1 MKKITYSFLSLL
13 MLLLAMPAS
22 MLARTTVTFD
32 FAANPWGLP
41 LSSSASGEADKG
53 AITSPILQDGVTLTT
68 TDGTTKTKM
77 WVTNDAI
84 DFRVYKSGGSFT
96 FTAPKG
102 KVIEKIEFAGTVAA
116 TADAGTYDGSS
127 RTWVQPKEQ
136 VNAVKFTATN
146 TNKIKKAI
154 LTIADPGEGA
164 EVVVLPEIADFASL
178 KAAEQD
184 KAVKLTVTNGKVV
197 YAGSKDLIVE
207 DATGAIDFYNWGL
220 TATAGQVINGTVEAK
235 YSEFMGMPQAA
246 KTANTDVAA
255 LTITDGDAVAP
266 VAMEFADA
274 MKATSYLKYV
284 TLTDFTIEEADGN
297 TYLVS
302 GENKIQLYDK
312 FKVEYTLPKDIQSIS
327 GIIIPFVAKG
337 STDVIV
343 EIAPTS
349 AEDIVAKPEGPA
361 YPEAGTYYIKNVATG
376 KFMAAGSSWGSHA
389 IVDDHGFDVKL
400 ATLEEGKY
408 TIDTQISN
416 GGVKNFLNGEFTDGA
431 SFTWT
436 FVATTATDGTPA
448 FYINNGE
455 KNLSAQEGNQDVV
468 LQTTDNDYAKWVFV
482 TEAERIAAL
491 ANATAEAGM
500 DATWLIKG
508 HNIGRNDT
516 RNNTWQ
522 GSVKPGGDV
531 TNMNAEKYNT
541 DFDVSQ
547 TIKVP
552 NGKYVLELQGF
563 YRNGEIKISAPA
575 HLNGSENL
583 YAKAYA
589 NTVETSL
596 PSVYADAGKVDAGS
610 SVEGIEG
617 KFPNSQADASK
628 FFSAGAY
635 NLALDPVVVSDGT
648 LKIGVKK
655 VEKVAADW
663 ACFDNFR
670 LTYYGEVTDVAVF
683 KEAYE
688 AALAAAKA
696 AVSDDTYAEVAGD
709 ERTALTAA
717 IDANSTVAE
726 ETKDAYVA
734 ATTALNEATNTFK
747 GAKDAYVALAT
758 AKAQYKDFD
767 VAAYKYASEE
777 KATALADA
785 LLATAKNAEEATA
798 KASALVAAVRSI
810 VESNALAE
818 GVEGATNYTESIK
831 NPNAEALDGWTTA
844 LGEINKGNIKVLNN
858 EPFTDAEGNS
868 THSYFDG
875 GSWGDKAWDV
885 TFSQDVTLPKGK
897 YLLTAT
903 SRASADLTSFALFAG
918 EARAEMK
925 HVGASGELFDRG
937 WNDNSVE
944 FEVAEDDATVNLGVQ
959 GVTDKQHQWMSFT
972 RFRLVKVGEVA
983 PSILEINNLADLR
996 KIEVEDEWAEV
1007 PVKVNLHD
1015 AKITALHK
1023 SSDYGMDM
1031 IDFAILEDATGAIAI
1046 SALLNEATATGLLE
1060 DNFTVGAVL
1069 NGSLYALYSWP
1080 NSLSVLEGMTEKS
1093 DYKVTPSTLEVP
1105 EAKLGDILK
1114 YENDLRVFE
1123 LKDVTIKNVG
1133 NEEYP
1138 EYNLYQDGRAVM
1150 LSDALQLFPIGQA
1163 IPEKLESIT
1172 GILYGLA
1179 EELGQEVTDYMFVP
1193 TSYKSTPVVENIAG
1207 LSKIEGG
1214 EMEDPSVKLMLKNA
1228 KITYVQ
1234 NMDEGIDPRAT
1245 VAFAILED
1253 ETGAVEISNI
1263 ITKANANSWFDG
1275 ELKEG
1280 VELNGYINVNYSAW
1294 STALVANDET
1304 SKSVLTIT
1312 PTTIT
1317 PTEAKIAD
1325 LQKAENHL
1333 RLFELK
1339 DVDFAV
1345 EDGAPVI
1352 KQDDASII
1360 LADQFSV
1367 LPEDM
1372 PETAKFESIEGV
1384 VFLDFESYVFCPI
1397 SYTLAEAKPIE
1408 VNSIADLNK
1417 LGEENEGATI
1427 KLKLTDAQIT
1437 VADAYMN
1444 SAIIEDKTGAFNAQ
1458 YFFAEAV
1465 GMEMLKDEFKQGVVL
1480 NGYLYATYSYGSI
1493 EVCDLTAESN
1503 ITTTEAPVVATE
1515 ADFAEVLKAENNF
1528 RLYEFKNITVNK
1540 NEDDK
1545 FQLVKG
1551 DAKAEISDRTHSL
1564 EESMMATVESVV
1576 GYFRVVGDDAEFTL
1590 LSYKTSTSDGISA
1603 LEVAAKNA
1611 AVYNMNGAK
1620 VRNAGESVKGLAKGI
1635 YVVGGKKIVVK

>member
-32 FAANPWGLP
+32 FAANPWNLP
-41 LSSSASGEADKG
+41 LSSSTSGEADKG

-68 TDGTTKTKM
+68 TDGTNKTKM

-102 KVIEKIEFAGTVAA
+102 KVIEKIEFVLKKSGDFAA
-116 TADAGTYDGSS
+116 TPDAGTYDKSS
-127 RTWVQPKEQ
+127 MTWAQPKEQ

-146 TNKIKKAI
+146 TTKISKAV
-154 LTIADPGEGA
+154 LTIADPGEEA
-164 EVVVLPEIADFASL
+164 EVVVLPEITDFASL
-178 KAAEQD
+178 KACEKD
-184 KAVKLTVTNGKVV
+184 KAVKLTITNGKVLYV
-197 YAGSKDLIVE
+197 AGKDLIVE
-207 DATGAIDFYNWGL
+207 DATGAVDLYDWGL
-220 TATAGQVINGTVEAK
+220 TATAGQVINGTIEAK
-235 YSEFMGMPQAA
+235 YSEFMGTPQAA
-246 KTANTDVAA
+246 KTANTDVTA

-266 VAMEFADA
+266 VAMTFVDA

-284 TLTDFTIEEADGN
+284 TLTDFTIEEAGGK

-302 GENKIQLYDK
+302 GENKIQLYNK
-312 FKVEYTLPKDIQSIS
+312 FNVEYTLPKDIQSIS

-416 GGVKNFLNGEFTDGA
+416 GGAKNFLNGEFTDGA

-541 DFDVSQ
+541 DFDVNQ

-610 SVEGIEG
+610 SAEGIEG

-696 AVSDDTYAEVAGD
+696 AVSDDTYAEVVGD

-747 GAKDAYVALAT
+747 GAKESYVALAT

-777 KATALADA
+777 KASALADA
-785 LLATAKNAEEATA
+785 LVATAKNAEEATA

-831 NPNAEALDGWTTA
+831 NPNAEVLEGWTTA
-844 LGEINKGNIKVLNN
+844 LGEIKKGAINIKTA

-875 GSWGDKAWDV
+875 GSWNDNAWDV

-944 FEVAEDDATVNLGVQ
+944 FEVTEDDAVVNLGVQ

-983 PSILEINNLADLR
+983 PAYTEVNSIAELR
-996 KIEVEDEWAEV
+996 AIKVESKWDEV
-1007 PVKVNLHD
+1007 PVKINLHD

-1023 SSDYGMDM
+1023 SSDYGMEM
-1031 IDFAILEDATGAIAI
+1031 IDFAILEDATGAISI
-1046 SALLNEATATGLLE
+1046 SDLMMEATAEGLLE
-1060 DNFTVGAVL
+1060 GNFEEGSVL
-1069 NGSLYALYSWP
+1069 TGTLYATYNWP
-1080 NSLSVLEGMTEKS
+1080 NSLCVSEDTEKS
-1093 DYKVTPSTLEVP
+1093 QITPTPSTVVPTEATLAEVIKP
-1105 EAKLGDILK
+1105 
-1114 YENDLRVFE
+1114 ENDLRLFK
-1123 LKDVTIKNVG
+1123 LQDVTIKNVG
-1133 NEEYP
+1133 TEEAP
-1138 EYNLYQDGRAVM
+1138 DFDICQGEASIELRDAFALWFSDGSNM
-1150 LSDALQLFPIGQA
+1150 
-1163 IPEKLESIT
+1163 PEKLQSVT
-1172 GILYGLA
+1172 GILYA
-1179 EELGQEVTDYMFVP
+1179 EYESLDQETPKYFFTP
-1193 TSYKSTPVVENIAG
+1193 LSYE
-1207 LSKIEGG
+1207 
-1214 EMEDPSVKLMLKNA
+1214 
-1228 KITYVQ
+1228 
-1234 NMDEGIDPRAT
+1234 
-1245 VAFAILED
+1245 
-1253 ETGAVEISNI
+1253 
-1263 ITKANANSWFDG
+1263 
-1275 ELKEG
+1275 
-1280 VELNGYINVNYSAW
+1280 SAP
-1294 STALVANDET
+1294 AA
-1304 SKSVLTIT
+1304 
-1312 PTTIT
+1312 
-1317 PTEAKIAD
+1317 
-1325 LQKAENHL
+1325 
-1333 RLFELK
+1333 
-1339 DVDFAV
+1339 
-1345 EDGAPVI
+1345 
-1352 KQDDASII
+1352 
-1360 LADQFSV
+1360 
-1367 LPEDM
+1367 
-1372 PETAKFESIEGV
+1372 
-1384 VFLDFESYVFCPI
+1384 
-1397 SYTLAEAKPIE
+1397 PIE
-1408 VNSIADLNK
+1408 VNSIAELNK

-1465 GMEMLKDEFKQGVVL
+1465 GTEMLKDEFKQGVVL
-1480 NGYLYATYSYGSI
+1480 NGYLYAKYSYGSI
-1493 EVCDLTAESN
+1493 EVCENTANSD
-1503 ITTTEAPVVATE
+1503 ITTTEAPVVPTE
-1515 ADFAEVLKAENNF
+1515 ADFAEVLKAENNY
-1528 RLYEFKNITVNK
+1528 RLYEFKGITVNK
-1540 NEDDK
+1540 NKDDQ

-1551 DAKAEISDRTHSL
+1551 DAKAEIADGTRSL

-1576 GYFRVVGDDAEFTL
+1576 GYFRVKGDEAEFTL
-1590 LSYKTSTSDGISA
+1590 ISYKTTTPDGISA

-1611 AVYNMNGAK
+1611 AVYNLNGAK
-1620 VRNAGESVKGLAKGI
+1620 VLGAGESVKGLAKGI

>member
-1 MKKITYSFLSLL
+1 MKKFTYSFLSIL
-13 MLLLAMPAS
+13 MLLLAMPLGA
-22 MLARTTVTFD
+22 LARTTVTFD
-32 FAANPWGLP
+32 FTANPWGLP
-41 LSSSASGEADKG
+41 TSTGSDKKG
-53 AITSPILQDGVTLTT
+53 TITAPITQDGVVLTT
-68 TDGTTKTKM
+68 
-77 WVTNDAI
+77 VSNNDQNPNQL
-84 DFRVYKSGGSFT
+84 FGGNSPSLRVYNESAFT
-96 FTAPKG
+96 FTAPEG
-102 KVIEKIEFAGTVAA
+102 KVIEKIEFVLKKSGDFAA
-116 TADAGTYDGSS
+116 TPDAGTYDKSS
-127 RTWVQPKEQ
+127 TTWAQPKEQ
-136 VNAVKFTATN
+136 VNAVKFTATG
-146 TNKIKKAI
+146 TNKIEKAV

-164 EVVVLPEIADFASL
+164 EVVVLPEITDFASL
-178 KAAEQD
+178 KACEKD

-207 DATGAIDFYNWGL
+207 DATGAIDFYNWGIK
-220 TATAGQVINGTVEAK
+220 ATAGQVINGTIEAK

-284 TLTDFTIEEADGN
+284 TLTDFTIEEADGK

-302 GENKIQLYDK
+302 GENKIQLYNK
-312 FKVEYTLPKDIQSIS
+312 FNVEYTLPKDIQSIS

-416 GGVKNFLNGEFTDGA
+416 GGAKNFLNGEFTDGA

-541 DFDVSQ
+541 DFDVNQ

-610 SVEGIEG
+610 SAEGIEG

-696 AVSDDTYAEVAGD
+696 AVSDDTYAEVVGD

-726 ETKDAYVA
+726 ETKDAYIA

-785 LLATAKNAEEATA
+785 LVATAKNAEEATA

-831 NPNAEALDGWTTA
+831 NPNAEALEGWTTA
-844 LGEINKGNIKVLNN
+844 LGEINKGAIKVLNN

-875 GSWGDKAWDV
+875 GSWNDNAWDV

-903 SRASADLTSFALFAG
+903 SRASVDLASFTLFAG
-918 EARAEMK
+918 EARADMQ
-925 HVGASGELFDRG
+925 HVGNAGELFDRG
-937 WNDNSVE
+937 WNDCSVE

-959 GVTDKQHQWMSFT
+959 GVADKQYQWMSFT

-983 PSILEINNLADLR
+983 PAYTEVNSIAELR
-996 KIEVEDEWAEV
+996 AIKVESKWDEV
-1007 PVKVNLHD
+1007 PVKINLHD

-1023 SSDYGMDM
+1023 TSDYGMEM
-1031 IDFAILEDATGAIAI
+1031 IDFAILEDATGAISI
-1046 SALLNEATATGLLE
+1046 SDLMMEATAEGLLE
-1060 DNFTVGAVL
+1060 GNFEEGSVL
-1069 NGSLYALYSWP
+1069 TGTLYATYNWP
-1080 NSLSVLEGMTEKS
+1080 NSLCASEDTEKS
-1093 DYKVTPSTLEVP
+1093 QITPTPSTVVPTEATLAEVIKP
-1105 EAKLGDILK
+1105 
-1114 YENDLRVFE
+1114 ENDLRLFK
-1123 LKDVTIKNVG
+1123 LQDVTIKNVG
-1133 NEEYP
+1133 TEEAP
-1138 EYNLYQDGRAVM
+1138 DFDICQGEASIELRDAFALWSSDGSNM
-1150 LSDALQLFPIGQA
+1150 
-1163 IPEKLESIT
+1163 PEKLQSVT
-1172 GILYGLA
+1172 GILYA
-1179 EELGQEVTDYMFVP
+1179 EYESLEQETPKYFFTP
-1193 TSYKSTPVVENIAG
+1193 LSYEA
-1207 LSKIEGG
+1207 
-1214 EMEDPSVKLMLKNA
+1214 A
-1228 KITYVQ
+1228 
-1234 NMDEGIDPRAT
+1234 
-1245 VAFAILED
+1245 
-1253 ETGAVEISNI
+1253 
-1263 ITKANANSWFDG
+1263 
-1275 ELKEG
+1275 
-1280 VELNGYINVNYSAW
+1280 SA
-1294 STALVANDET
+1294 A
-1304 SKSVLTIT
+1304 
-1312 PTTIT
+1312 
-1317 PTEAKIAD
+1317 
-1325 LQKAENHL
+1325 
-1333 RLFELK
+1333 
-1339 DVDFAV
+1339 
-1345 EDGAPVI
+1345 
-1352 KQDDASII
+1352 
-1360 LADQFSV
+1360 
-1367 LPEDM
+1367 
-1372 PETAKFESIEGV
+1372 
-1384 VFLDFESYVFCPI
+1384 
-1397 SYTLAEAKPIE
+1397 PIE
-1408 VNSIADLNK
+1408 VNSIAELNK

-1437 VADAYMN
+1437 VADASMS

-1465 GMEMLKDEFKQGVVL
+1465 GTEMLKDEFKQGVVL
-1480 NGYLYATYSYGSI
+1480 NGYLYAKYSYGSI
-1493 EVCDLTAESN
+1493 EVCENTANSD
-1503 ITTTEAPVVATE
+1503 ITTTEAPVVPTE

-1540 NEDDK
+1540 NESDK

-1551 DAKAEISDRTHSL
+1551 DAKAEIADRTGSL
-1564 EESMMATVESVV
+1564 DESMMANVESVV
-1576 GYFRVVGDDAEFTL
+1576 GYFRIVGDEAEFTL
-1590 LSYKTSTSDGISA
+1590 ISYKTATPDGISA

-1611 AVYNMNGAK
+1611 AVYNLNGAK

>member
-1 MKKITYSFLSLL
+1 
-13 MLLLAMPAS
+13 MPLGA
-22 MLARTTVTFD
+22 LARTTVTFD
-32 FAANPWGLP
+32 FAANPWNLP
-41 LSSSASGEADKG
+41 LSSSTSGEADKG

-68 TDGTTKTKM
+68 TDGTNKTKM
-77 WVTNDAI
+77 WVTNSAI
-84 DFRVYKSGGSFT
+84 DLRVYKSGGTFT
-96 FTAPKG
+96 FTAPAN

-116 TADAGTYDGSS
+116 TADAGTCEGSS
-127 RTWVQPKEQ
+127 KTWVWVQPKNQ
-136 VNAVKFTATN
+136 VNAVKFTATA
-146 TNKIKKAI
+146 TNKIEKAV
-154 LTIADPGEGA
+154 LTIADPGEEA
-164 EVVVLPEIADFASL
+164 EVVVLPEIPDFASL

-184 KAVKLTVTNGKVV
+184 KAVKLTITNGKVV

-207 DATGAIDFYNWGL
+207 DATGAIDFYNWGIK
-220 TATAGQVINGTVEAK
+220 ATAGQVINGVVEAK

-246 KTANTDVAA
+246 KTANTDIAA

-274 MKATSYLKYV
+274 MKAASYLKYV
-284 TLTDFTIEEADGN
+284 TLTDFTIEEAGGK

-312 FKVEYTLPKDIQSIS
+312 FKVGYTLPEAIKSIS
-327 GIIIPFVAKG
+327 GIIIPFVANG

-831 NPNAEALDGWTTA
+831 NANAEALDGWTTS
-844 LGEINKGNIKVLNN
+844 LGEINKGKIEIKNG
-858 EPFTDAEGNS
+858 EPFTDAEANS
-868 THSYFDG
+868 THTYFDG

-885 TFSQDVTLPKGK
+885 TFFQNVTLPKGK

-903 SRASADLTSFALFAG
+903 SRASVDLASFTLFAG
-918 EARAEMK
+918 EARADMQ
-925 HVGASGELFDRG
+925 HVGNAGELFDRG
-937 WNDNSVE
+937 WNDCSVE

-959 GVTDKQHQWMSFT
+959 GVADKQYQWMSFT

-983 PSILEINNLADLR
+983 PSV
-996 KIEVEDEWAEV
+996 IEVD
-1007 PVKVNLHD
+1007 
-1015 AKITALHK
+1015 
-1023 SSDYGMDM
+1023 
-1031 IDFAILEDATGAIAI
+1031 
-1046 SALLNEATATGLLE
+1046 
-1060 DNFTVGAVL
+1060 
-1069 NGSLYALYSWP
+1069 
-1080 NSLSVLEGMTEKS
+1080 
-1093 DYKVTPSTLEVP
+1093 
-1105 EAKLGDILK
+1105 
-1114 YENDLRVFE
+1114 
-1123 LKDVTIKNVG
+1123 
-1133 NEEYP
+1133 
-1138 EYNLYQDGRAVM
+1138 
-1150 LSDALQLFPIGQA
+1150 
-1163 IPEKLESIT
+1163 
-1172 GILYGLA
+1172 
-1179 EELGQEVTDYMFVP
+1179 
-1193 TSYKSTPVVENIAG
+1193 NIAG
-1207 LSKIEGG
+1207 LSKVEGG

-1228 KITYVQ
+1228 KITFVGK
-1234 NMDEGIDPRAT
+1234 DEGGIDPRSS
-1245 VAFAILED
+1245 VSFAFLED

-1263 ITKANANSWFDG
+1263 INTAEAKNLFEG
-1275 ELKEG
+1275 GLKEG
-1280 VELNGYINVNYSAW
+1280 VELNGYINVNYNSMAF
-1294 STALVANDET
+1294 ALVANDET
-1304 SKSVLTIT
+1304 PNSEFTIT
-1312 PTTIT
+1312 PTTVVPT
-1317 PTEAKIAD
+1317 PATIAD
-1325 LQKAENHL
+1325 VQKTENNM
-1333 RLFELK
+1333 RYYELK
-1339 DVDFAV
+1339 DVDFAIV
-1345 EDGAPVI
+1345 DEVPVF
-1352 KQDDASII
+1352 KQGEASIPVVD
-1360 LADQFSV
+1360 LFEV
-1367 LPEDM
+1367 LPEEM
-1372 PETAKFESIEGV
+1372 PEKFESVNGIL
-1384 VFLDFESYVFCPI
+1384 FLDFESFSFIPV
-1397 SYTLAEAKPIE
+1397 SYTAAEAKPIE
-1408 VNSIADLNK
+1408 VNSIAELNK
-1417 LGEENEGATI
+1417 LGEENKGATI

-1437 VADAYMN
+1437 VADASMS

-1465 GMEMLKDEFKQGVVL
+1465 GMEMLKDEFKQGTVL

-1493 EVCDLTAESN
+1493 EVCEQTAESA
-1503 ITTTEAPVVATE
+1503 ITTTEAPVVPTE

-1528 RLYEFKNITVNK
+1528 RLYEFKGITVNK
-1540 NEDDK
+1540 NKDDH

-1551 DAKAEISDRTHSL
+1551 DAKAEIADRTHSL

-1576 GYFRVVGDDAEFTL
+1576 GYFRVVGDEAEFTL
-1590 LSYKTSTSDGISA
+1590 ISYKTATPNGISA

-1611 AVYNMNGAK
+1611 AVYNLNGAK
-1620 VRNAGESVKGLAKGI
+1620 VLGAGESVKGLAKGI

>member
-13 MLLLAMPAS
+13 MLLLAMPAGL
-22 MLARTTVTFD
+22 LARTTVTFD
-32 FAANPWGLP
+32 FAANPWKLP
-41 LSSSASGEADKG
+41 LSEGSDKAG
-53 AITSPILQDGVTLTT
+53 VVTKPITQDGVVLTA
-68 TDGTTKTKM
+68 TDGSTPTQM
-77 WVTNDAI
+77 FSGN
-84 DFRVYKSGGSFT
+84 FRVYADGTIT
-96 FTAPKG
+96 FTAPEG
-102 KVIEKIEFAGTVAA
+102 KVVEKIEFTGSPINLDTKV
-116 TADAGTYDGSS
+116 GTYNTTS
-127 RTWVQPKEQ
+127 RIWTQPTPQ
-136 VNAVKFTATN
+136 VNAVTFSASGKAT
-146 TNKIKKAI
+146 KISKAV
-154 LTIADPGEGA
+154 LTIADPGEEA
-164 EVVVLPEIADFASL
+164 EVVVLPEITDFASL
-178 KAAEQD
+178 KACEKD

-266 VAMEFADA
+266 VAMTFVDA

-284 TLTDFTIEEADGN
+284 TLTDFTIEEADGK

-302 GENKIQLYDK
+302 GENKIQLYNK
-312 FKVEYTLPKDIQSIS
+312 FNVEYTLPKDIQSIS

-349 AEDIVAKPEGPA
+349 AEDIVAKPEGSA

-416 GGVKNFLNGEFTDGA
+416 GGAKNFLNGEFTDGA

-541 DFDVSQ
+541 DFDVNQ

-670 LTYYGEVTDVAVF
+670 LTYYGEVNDVAVF

-696 AVSDDTYAEVAGD
+696 AVSDDTYAEVVGD

-758 AKAQYKDFD
+758 AKAQYKDFE

-777 KATALADA
+777 KASALADA
-785 LLATAKNAEEATA
+785 LVATAKNAEEATA

-831 NPNAEALDGWTTA
+831 NPNAEALEGWTTA
-844 LGEINKGNIKVLNN
+844 LGEINKGAINIKTA

-875 GSWGDKAWDV
+875 GSWNDNAWDV

-944 FEVAEDDATVNLGVQ
+944 FEVTEDDAVVNLGVQ

-983 PSILEINNLADLR
+983 PA
-996 KIEVEDEWAEV
+996 A
-1007 PVKVNLHD
+1007 
-1015 AKITALHK
+1015 
-1023 SSDYGMDM
+1023 
-1031 IDFAILEDATGAIAI
+1031 
-1046 SALLNEATATGLLE
+1046 
-1060 DNFTVGAVL
+1060 
-1069 NGSLYALYSWP
+1069 
-1080 NSLSVLEGMTEKS
+1080 
-1093 DYKVTPSTLEVP
+1093 
-1105 EAKLGDILK
+1105 
-1114 YENDLRVFE
+1114 
-1123 LKDVTIKNVG
+1123 
-1133 NEEYP
+1133 
-1138 EYNLYQDGRAVM
+1138 
-1150 LSDALQLFPIGQA
+1150 
-1163 IPEKLESIT
+1163 
-1172 GILYGLA
+1172 
-1179 EELGQEVTDYMFVP
+1179 
-1193 TSYKSTPVVENIAG
+1193 
-1207 LSKIEGG
+1207 
-1214 EMEDPSVKLMLKNA
+1214 
-1228 KITYVQ
+1228 
-1234 NMDEGIDPRAT
+1234 
-1245 VAFAILED
+1245 
-1253 ETGAVEISNI
+1253 
-1263 ITKANANSWFDG
+1263 
-1275 ELKEG
+1275 
-1280 VELNGYINVNYSAW
+1280 
-1294 STALVANDET
+1294 
-1304 SKSVLTIT
+1304 
-1312 PTTIT
+1312 
-1317 PTEAKIAD
+1317 
-1325 LQKAENHL
+1325 
-1333 RLFELK
+1333 
-1339 DVDFAV
+1339 
-1345 EDGAPVI
+1345 
-1352 KQDDASII
+1352 
-1360 LADQFSV
+1360 
-1367 LPEDM
+1367 
-1372 PETAKFESIEGV
+1372 
-1384 VFLDFESYVFCPI
+1384 
-1397 SYTLAEAKPIE
+1397 PIE
-1408 VNSIADLNK
+1408 VNSIAELNK

-1437 VADAYMN
+1437 VADASMS

-1465 GMEMLKDEFKQGVVL
+1465 GTEMLKDEFKQGVVL
-1480 NGYLYATYSYGSI
+1480 NGYLYAKYSYGSI
-1493 EVCDLTAESN
+1493 EVCENTANSD
-1503 ITTTEAPVVATE
+1503 ITTTEAPVVPTE
-1515 ADFAEVLKAENNF
+1515 ADFAEVLKAENNY
-1528 RLYEFKNITVNK
+1528 RLYEFKGITVNK
-1540 NEDDK
+1540 NKDDH

-1551 DAKAEISDRTHSL
+1551 DAKAEIADGTHSL
-1564 EESMMATVESVV
+1564 DESMMANVESVV
-1576 GYFRVVGDDAEFTL
+1576 GYFRIAGDDAEFTL
-1590 LSYKTSTSDGISA
+1590 LSYKTATPDGISA

-1611 AVYNMNGAK
+1611 AVYNLNGAK
-1620 VRNAGESVKGLAKGI
+1620 VLGAGESVKGLAKGI